1 MVIDEERKYVLTN
14 YQAVRRNGKAI
25 DSVHNTQYVDIDLRI
40 ESIKPERKEIYDLKN
55 EEGQFIF
62 KKVTSETDEFSKCF
76 KNNSSLL
83 EQIEEWQ
90 KVLKLSLRKSFRKI
104 RIKKKKFI
112 PLRKDMLKLINERNE
127 LLNSEEPES
136 KIQLDLLNNRI
147 SCLEAE
153 DNHNQLISNCHSPT
167 TTST

>member
-1 MVIDEERKYVLTN
+1 MK
-14 YQAVRRNGKAI
+14 G
-25 DSVHNTQYVDIDLRI
+25 S
-40 ESIKPERKEIYDLKN
+40 SDLKRLHLKLMN
-55 EEGQFIF
+55 Y
-62 KKVTSETDEFSKCF
+62 F